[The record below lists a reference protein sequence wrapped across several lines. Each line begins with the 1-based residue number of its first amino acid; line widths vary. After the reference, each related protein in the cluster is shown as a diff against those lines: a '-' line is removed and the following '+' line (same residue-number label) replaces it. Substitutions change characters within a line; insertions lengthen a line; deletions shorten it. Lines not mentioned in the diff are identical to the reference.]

1 VNIFDA
7 ILKAIDDCYYFDSGL
22 KLPFDNSEE
31 IEKAKKLVEQLRD
44 QITLFEA
51 GACNAEQRAENNIGK
66 IYCNAQMLSYQRI
79 LNMEVEND

>member
-1 VNIFDA
+1 MNIFDA

-44 QITLFEA
+44 QIKNLQPDEITHLVYATGFA
-51 GACNAEQRAENNIGK
+51 ACRGK
-66 IYCNAQMLSYQRI
+66 I